1 MQELYDPR
9 PSSPKLPQLTF
20 VDRDALE
27 EAILKDFVDELVK
40 GLEKND
46 KGSIEYLAETIRK
59 HRYDFESFI
68 YETVAQEK
76 GDYFEEFRG
85 EFLGDYEIYIQSGRY
100 WLSQRRPS
108 ASKAPA

>member
-46 KGSIEYLAETIRK
+46 KGSIEYLVETIRK

-85 EFLGDYEIYIQSGRY
+85 EFLADYEIYIQSGRY
-100 WLSQRRPS
+100 WLSQ
-108 ASKAPA
+108 